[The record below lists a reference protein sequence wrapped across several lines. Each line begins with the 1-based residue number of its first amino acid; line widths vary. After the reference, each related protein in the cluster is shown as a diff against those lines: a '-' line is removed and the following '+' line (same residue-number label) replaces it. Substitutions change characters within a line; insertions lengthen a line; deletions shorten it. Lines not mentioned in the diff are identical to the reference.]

1 MSEEN
6 KRLILIVIG
15 TLNRISV
22 HGEENLDRLL
32 ASIQALKSLVEEEKE
47 NADLDGN

>member
-1 MSEEN
+1 MNEDN
-6 KRLILIVIG
+6 KNILYAVIG
-15 TLNRISV
+15 TLNRIAV

-32 ASIQALKSLVEEEKE
+32 ASIQALKSLLEEGKK

>member
-6 KRLILIVIG
+6 KKLILKVIG
-15 TLNRISV
+15 TLNHISV
-22 HGEENLDRLL
+22 HGEDNLDRLL
-32 ASIQALKSLVEEEKE
+32 ASILALKSLVEEEKE